1 MLNPPE
7 TSTGTNGSTC
17 GQNDVTRYRINPNTK
32 SLTAETFPN
41 VMSADD
47 KLKRYVD
54 KFDFPIINEAYRG
67 KEVNRNEKFNNIYLC
82 VSVQI

>member
-41 VMSADD
+41 VMSSDD
-47 KLKRYVD
+47 KLKRYLD
-54 KFDFPIINEAYRG
+54 NNKFIAESKTETRILC
-67 KEVNRNEKFNNIYLC
+67 KEY
-82 VSVQI
+82 